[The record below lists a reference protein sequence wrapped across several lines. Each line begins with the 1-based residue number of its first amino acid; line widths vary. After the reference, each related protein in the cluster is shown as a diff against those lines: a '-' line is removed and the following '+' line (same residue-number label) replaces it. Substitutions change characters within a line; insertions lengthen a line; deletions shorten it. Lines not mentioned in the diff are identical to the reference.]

1 MQIYLPHHRTDV
13 QRTQEDVRR
22 LVVQKHATVQII
34 AAGKNVHYLDL
45 LKIVCVEPTERGNGI
60 LGGGRLRIKVS
71 SKSHAITLLLR
82 IMNVR
87 KYTVCFH

>member
-1 MQIYLPHHRTDV
+1 MQIYLPRHRRDV

-45 LKIVCVEPTERGNGI
+45 LKIVCVEPTEHGNGI
-60 LGGGRLRIKVS
+60 LGGGRLRIKVN
-71 SKSHAITLLLR
+71 SKSNAITLLL
-82 IMNVR
+82 
-87 KYTVCFH
+87 KL

>member
-45 LKIVCVEPTERGNGI
+45 LKIVCVEPTQHGNGI
-60 LGGGRLRIKVS
+60 LDGGQLNIYKTRMRSRQLIRLQ
-71 SKSHAITLLLR
+71 T
-82 IMNVR
+82 
-87 KYTVCFH
+87 